1 MNLSRCEKGHF
12 YDKEKFATCPHC
24 SGGSANDD
32 SLTTVFTEDATEPLN
47 QAAAPQFAPNFQP
60 EPAPQPAP
68 QVFSAPPVPPT
79 AEPTLP
85 TADFSANSMTMAFD
99 NGMDSPTVPLDDV
112 LNNQPPVVESGDDD
126 DDHTVGFFDE
136 DIFSGG
142 STSNDTG
149 STVPVNAAA
158 KPPVNKVSTPCVGW
172 LIAIGGA
179 HIGTDFR
186 LKVGKNFIG
195 RSPQMDVALTEDK
208 SVSRDRQAIV
218 VYEPKEHLYL
228 VQPGE
233 ASTLVYKNEQVVLSP
248 EKLEAYDVITV
259 GEVNLLFMPLCNKEF
274 NWNQIL
280 DEMKNNKA

>member
-24 SGGSANDD
+24 AGGSANDD

-47 QAAAPQFAPNFQP
+47 AAPQAAPAFTPAFTPQAAP
-60 EPAPQPAP
+60 TPAPQP
-68 QVFSAPPVPPT
+68 VFSAPPVPPT
-79 AEPTLP
+79 AEPGLP
-85 TADFSANSMTMAFD
+85 VADMSANSMTIAFD
-99 NGMDSPTVPLDDV
+99 NGMDSPTVPLDDII
-112 LNNQPPVVESGDDD
+112 NNQAPVETVDED

-136 DIFSGG
+136 DIFTGG
-142 STSNDTG
+142 STNADHTA
-149 STVPVNAAA
+149 PVNAQA
-158 KPPVNKVSTPCVGW
+158 KVLVNKVSTPCVGW
-172 LIAIGGA
+172 LVAIGGA

-259 GEVNLLFMPLCNKEF
+259 GEVNLLFIPLCNKEF

-280 DEMKNNKA
+280 DEMKNKA